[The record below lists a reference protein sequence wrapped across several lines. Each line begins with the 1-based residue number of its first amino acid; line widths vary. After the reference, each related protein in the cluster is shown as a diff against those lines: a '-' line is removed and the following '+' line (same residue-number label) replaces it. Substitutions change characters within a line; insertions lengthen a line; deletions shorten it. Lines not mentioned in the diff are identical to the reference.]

1 MENIEKKKYV
11 ELGKRIQLAREKKGL
26 TQEQLA
32 KRVGYQTATAISF
45 IEAGDRKLKASEL
58 EKIANELDCPV
69 QYLLTGKDTPLTVR
83 MALRSQHNDLGEEE
97 VKKIESFI
105 DFIKAEQDAK
115 RRSDGSK

>member
-1 MENIEKKKYV
+1 MENNEKKKYI
-11 ELGKRIQLAREKKGL
+11 ELGKRIQSAREKKGL

-32 KRVGYQTATAISF
+32 KLVGYQTATAISF

-58 EKIANELDCPV
+58 EKIAQELDCDV
-69 QYLLTGKDTPLTVR
+69 RYLLMGKDTPVTVR
-83 MALRSQHNDLGEEE
+83 MALRSQHNDLDEEE

-105 DFIKAEQDAK
+105 EFIKSEQHGK